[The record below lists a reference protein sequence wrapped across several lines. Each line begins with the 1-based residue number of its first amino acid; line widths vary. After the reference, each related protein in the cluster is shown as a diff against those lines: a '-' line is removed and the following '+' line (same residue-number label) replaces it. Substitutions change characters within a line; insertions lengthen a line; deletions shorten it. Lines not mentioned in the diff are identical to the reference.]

1 MLNDESQHDE
11 MIEILEQLQQY
22 SPRIHSNADHSGK
35 VSGDKSDDDIG
46 DVNKS
51 DNGICEDDKSDNGIG
66 DDSKSDDGNM
76 SACDGIDIN
85 EKDDTGDNI
94 DDGNIDESNN
104 KDDIKLRCILLG
116 GDQFSTSMG
125 RRVISDRMNST
136 NDMQCLRGV
145 VPISEDWHA
154 KLCFLTVSMY

>member
-1 MLNDESQHDE
+1 
-11 MIEILEQLQQY
+11 MILVT
-22 SPRIHSNADHSGK
+22 STRVTMVFVK
-35 VSGDKSDDDIG
+35 MT
-46 DVNKS
+46 
-51 DNGICEDDKSDNGIG
+51 DKSDNGIG

-125 RRVISDRMNST
+125 
-136 NDMQCLRGV
+136 
-145 VPISEDWHA
+145 
-154 KLCFLTVSMY
+154 